1 MLENSVKRSGNIKF
15 VAVGRAIDRVL
26 VAHLTVNKADPDTQY
41 LTAVKEVLS
50 APDFSNKVQTGAR
63 YRLAGEVNAF
73 NFTTDAEHR
82 IFIVISG
89 QDYPERIVFP
99 MINDLVTKFKKEFAT
114 SSLTCAPGGLNEK
127 ARKLFA
133 QLVEDYDDPSKKD
146 KLAQVQSS
154 VQDVKLNMHRNMDVL
169 LNNIDKGKAIE
180 ASSIRLQDQAS
191 LFDQRATQLKRKERC
206 KAYKMW
212 GCVIVSAII
221 VLGVIVFAFVGV
233 PAAAAAPS
241 ISSTA
246 APSPMAT
253 TAATTAAP
261 VTSRPE

>member
-26 VAHLTVNKADPDTQY
+26 VAHLTVNKADPDAQY

-169 LNNIDKGKAIE
+169 LNNIDKSKSIE
-180 ASSIRLQDQAS
+180 ASSVRLQDQAS

-206 KAYKMW
+206 KAYKTW
-212 GCVIVSAII
+212 ACIGGSVIVLLVA
-221 VLGVIVFAFVGV
+221 LVIAFV
-233 PAAAAAPS
+233 PLSAAAAP
-241 ISSTA
+241 TA
-246 APSPMAT
+246 SLTPAPSPAT
-253 TAATTAAP
+253 TTASP
-261 VTSRPE
+261 VTSPPS